1 MKKRYLAVSALL
13 GWLLLIIVLMIISG
27 YVNAEIY
34 FVLGLI
40 GLMVIAI
47 LITPIYSRPRYA
59 RRLLVV
65 RMLGAALFIAL
76 FLEQFLTGLPAI
88 SIPMI
93 GAYIPI
99 ERVITVAT
107 SLVGVVCVFT
117 GAVVL
122 NSARGISAKT
132 LQEALN
138 AGGSPDCRGLPR
150 DSMTYY
156 IPPERE
162 GDNILQFVPAPATA
176 SPQESKDV
184 AYIGGRPVR
193 GQYRV
198 PSGMQLFEM
207 LKRSYSLRLPVR
219 EEDVLTAIQEVCED
233 VIEVADRVVPVRREG
248 YILIELQNYRLLSI
262 CTELKQDFPVCCRVH
277 PCPICSLI
285 ACMLAEGL
293 GITCSL
299 EHVHV
304 EPDARSITLYF
315 VFIP

>member
-65 RMLGAALFIAL
+65 RMLGAALFVAL
-76 FLEQFLTGLPAI
+76 FFEQFLVGLPAI
-88 SIPMI
+88 SIPLI

-99 ERVITVAT
+99 ERVIAVAT
-107 SLVGVVCVFT
+107 SLVGVVCVFA

-138 AGGSPDCRGLPR
+138 AGGSPDCRALPR

-156 IPPERE
+156 LPPERE
-162 GDNILQFVPAPATA
+162 GDNILQFIPATATA

-184 AYIGGRPVR
+184 AYIGGRSMR
-193 GQYRV
+193 GQYLV

-233 VIEVADRVVPVRREG
+233 VIEVADRVIPVRREG
-248 YILIELQNYRLLSI
+248 YILVELQNYRLLSI

-293 GITCSL
+293 GLTCSL

-304 EPDARSITLYF
+304 EPGARSITLYF

>member
-1 MKKRYLAVSALL
+1 MKKRYLAVSGLL
-13 GWLLLIIVLMIISG
+13 GWLLLIIVLMIVSG

-40 GLMVIAI
+40 GLMVVAI

-76 FLEQFLTGLPAI
+76 FFEQFLVGLPGI
-88 SIPMI
+88 SIPLI
-93 GAYIPI
+93 GAYIPL

-107 SLVGVVCVFT
+107 SLVGVVCVFA

-138 AGGSPDCRGLPR
+138 TGGSVDCRALPR
-150 DSMTYY
+150 DSITYY
-156 IPPERE
+156 LPPERE
-162 GDNILQFVPAPATA
+162 GDGIMQFVPAPATA

-184 AYIGGRPVR
+184 AFIGGKSVH

-233 VIEVADRVVPVRREG
+233 VLEVADRVVPVRREG
-248 YILIELQNYRLLSI
+248 YVLIELQNYRLLSI

-277 PCPICSLI
+277 PCPICSLV
-285 ACMLAEGL
+285 ACMLTEGL
-293 GITCSL
+293 GLTCSL

>member
-76 FLEQFLTGLPAI
+76 FFEQFLVGLPAI
-88 SIPMI
+88 SLPLV
-93 GAYIPI
+93 GAYIPL
-99 ERVITVAT
+99 ERVIAVAT
-107 SLVGVVCVFT
+107 SLMGVVCVFA

-138 AGGSPDCRGLPR
+138 AGESVDCRALPK

-156 IPPERE
+156 LPPERE
-162 GDNILQFVPAPATA
+162 GDAIMQFIP
-176 SPQESKDV
+176 
-184 AYIGGRPVR
+184 GVR
-193 GQYRV
+193 RRRRRRRARTSRTSAVG
-198 PSGMQLFEM
+198 PSGG
-207 LKRSYSLRLPVR
+207 S
-219 EEDVLTAIQEVCED
+219 TGC
-233 VIEVADRVVPVRREG
+233 RRG
-248 YILIELQNYRLLSI
+248 
-262 CTELKQDFPVCCRVH
+262 
-277 PCPICSLI
+277 CSSSR
-285 ACMLAEGL
+285 C
-293 GITCSL
+293 
-299 EHVHV
+299 
-304 EPDARSITLYF
+304 
-315 VFIP
+315 

>member
-1 MKKRYLAVSALL
+1 MKKRYLAVSGLL

-65 RMLGAALFIAL
+65 RMLGAALFVAL
-76 FLEQFLTGLPAI
+76 FFEQFLVGLPGI
-88 SIPMI
+88 SIPLI
-93 GAYIPI
+93 GAYIPL

-107 SLVGVVCVFT
+107 SLGGVVCVFA

-138 AGGSPDCRGLPR
+138 TGGSVDSRALPR

-156 IPPERE
+156 LPPERE
-162 GDNILQFVPAPATA
+162 GDPIMQFVPAPATA
-176 SPQESKDV
+176 SPQESTDV
-184 AYIGGRPVR
+184 AYIGGRSVR

-219 EEDVLTAIQEVCED
+219 EGDVLTAIQEVCED
-233 VIEVADRVVPVRREG
+233 VLEVADRVVPVRREG
-248 YILIELQNYRLLSI
+248 YVLIELQNYRLLSI

-285 ACMLAEGL
+285 ACMLTEGL
-293 GITCSL
+293 GLTCSL

>member
-27 YVNAEIY
+27 YVAAEIY

-47 LITPIYSRPRYA
+47 LITPIYSRPQYA

-65 RMLGAALFIAL
+65 RMLGAALFVAL
-76 FLEQFLTGLPAI
+76 FFEQFLVGLPAI
-88 SIPMI
+88 SIPLV
-93 GAYIPI
+93 GAYIPL
-99 ERVITVAT
+99 ERVIAVAT
-107 SLVGVVCVFT
+107 SLAGVICVFA
-117 GAVVL
+117 GVVVL
-122 NSARGISAKT
+122 NSARGISSRT

-156 IPPERE
+156 LPPERE
-162 GDNILQFVPAPATA
+162 GDAVLQFVPAPATGTPQQA
-176 SPQESKDV
+176 SDV
-184 AYIGGRPVR
+184 AYIGGKPVR

-207 LKRSYSLRLPVR
+207 LKRSYSLRMPVR

-233 VIEVADRVVPVRREG
+233 VIEVADRVIPVRRDG
-248 YILIELQNYRLLSI
+248 YVLIELQNYRLLSI
-262 CTELKQDFPVCCRVH
+262 CTDLKQDFPVCCRVH

-285 ACMLAEGL
+285 ACMLTEGL
-293 GITCSL
+293 GLTCSL

-315 VFIP
+315 VFLP

>member
-65 RMLGAALFIAL
+65 RMLGAALFVAL
-76 FLEQFLTGLPAI
+76 FFEQFLEGLPAI
-88 SIPMI
+88 SIPII
-93 GAYIPI
+93 GAYIPL
-99 ERVITVAT
+99 ERVISTAT
-107 SLVGVVCVFT
+107 SLAGVVCVFA

-122 NSARGISAKT
+122 NSARGISART
-132 LQEALN
+132 LQDALN
-138 AGGSPDCRGLPR
+138 AGGSVDCRALPR

-156 IPPERE
+156 LPAERE
-162 GDNILQFVPAPATA
+162 GDAIIQFIPAPATA
-176 SPQESKDV
+176 SPQESQDV
-184 AYIGGRPVR
+184 AYIGGKPVR

-198 PSGMQLFEM
+198 PSGMQLFDM
-207 LKRSYSLRLPVR
+207 LKRSYGLRLPVR
-219 EEDVLTAIQEVCED
+219 EEDVLTAIQEVGED
-233 VIEVADRVVPVRREG
+233 VIEVADRVIPVRREG
-248 YILIELQNYRLLSI
+248 YVLIELQNYRLISI

-277 PCPICSLI
+277 PCPICSMI
-285 ACMLAEGL
+285 ACMLTEGL
-293 GITCSL
+293 RLTCSL
-299 EHVHV
+299 EHVNV
-304 EPDARSITLYF
+304 DPDARSITLYF